1 MCLTPTL
8 AAQCPFNLALTENKE
23 ATQDATPVA
32 SADTLPALQRIV
44 LPGLSTDAVRRTF
57 TLGLGHN
64 HLLDTYL
71 SPLNYRGTSF
81 SVGYRSERQS
91 RWALR
96 GRLTQWWYVQAAY
109 TAASKELG
117 AGTMHDG
124 EIALTYGLHYNRLL
138 WQADAFSALRLG
150 VGPALGL
157 HLGGTYNDRNGN
169 NPAQARAALD
179 LGLSA
184 VVDYR
189 FRLLGARWQWHTQ
202 AELPLVGLMFTPHY
216 GESYYQLFALQ
227 HGSRNIVAATPF
239 TAPSLLVE
247 SRLSLPLLHRR
258 LSIGLRA
265 DVRQSHINGLKRHA
279 WNTSLVLGYTR
290 TLQFFDR

>member
-8 AAQCPFNLALTENKE
+8 AAQCPFNLALAENKE
-23 ATQDATPVA
+23 AAQNDTSAAT
-32 SADTLPALQRIV
+32 ADTPAVQQRIV
-44 LPGLSTDAVRRTF
+44 LPGLSTEAVRRTF

-71 SPLNYRGTSF
+71 SPLNYAGMSL
-81 SVGYRSERQS
+81 SVAYRSERQS
-91 RWALR
+91 RWVR
-96 GRLTQWWYVQAAY
+96 SGRLTQWWYVQAAY
-109 TAASKELG
+109 TDANKAVG

-138 WQADAFSALRLG
+138 WQADDFSALRLG
-150 VGPALGL
+150 IGPALGL

-169 NPAQARAALD
+169 NPAQARVAID

-184 VVDYR
+184 VADYR
-189 FRLLGARWQWHTQ
+189 FRLLGTRWQWHTQ

-227 HGSRNIVAATPF
+227 HGRRNIVAATPF
-239 TAPSLLVE
+239 TAPSILVE
-247 SRLSLPLLHRR
+247 SRLSLPFLHRR
-258 LSIGLRA
+258 FSIGLRA
-265 DVRQSHINGLKRHA
+265 DVRQSHVNGLKRHA
-279 WNTSLVLGYTR
+279 WNTSFLLGYTR